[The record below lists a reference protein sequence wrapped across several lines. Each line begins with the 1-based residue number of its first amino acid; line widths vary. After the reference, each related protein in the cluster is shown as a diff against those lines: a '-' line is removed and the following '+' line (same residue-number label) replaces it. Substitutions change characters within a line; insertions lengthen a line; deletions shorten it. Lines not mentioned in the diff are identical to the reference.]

1 MRAAFSSWRSNRTLT
16 RIAIWFSAVRLR
28 MAVDRRKSTAQRKYV
43 ASTVAA
49 WTTKSR
55 IASCRMLEMPE
66 IEQSRREP
74 RIRTV
79 IVEDEAPARSRL
91 VRFLRA
97 HSEIEI
103 AGEAATGAEAIALI
117 ERVSP
122 DLVIL
127 DIKLPDISGLEV
139 LKRLTDRPHV
149 IFSTAYDSYAIEA
162 FEVEAIDF
170 LLKPYEQKRVDTAL
184 ERVRTRIQ
192 GVEPPVHLEEL
203 LRKLSG
209 STPPAPQR
217 LALHDREHIV
227 LASSGE
233 IFYFIAEGDE
243 VYARLRARRLTIRR
257 SLRELER
264 MTEPQRFF
272 RANRSVLVNL
282 DLVHE
287 IHPWFGGRFVVR
299 FSQLEPSEQIEVS
312 RRQAKLLSD
321 MLD

>member
-1 MRAAFSSWRSNRTLT
+1 MQLLS
-16 RIAIWFSAVRLR
+16 
-28 MAVDRRKSTAQRKYV
+28 
-43 ASTVAA
+43 A
-49 WTTKSR
+49 WTTWGRADSG
-55 IASCRMLEMPE
+55 RMLDMPD
-66 IEQSRREP
+66 IEQSRRER

-79 IVEDEAPARSRL
+79 IVEDEAPARGRL
-91 VRFLRA
+91 LRFLNA
-97 HSEIEI
+97 HPDIEV

-117 ERVSP
+117 ERVAP

-139 LKRLTDRPHV
+139 LKGLADRPHV

-184 ERVRTRIQ
+184 ERVRARIQ
-192 GVEPPVHLEEL
+192 SVEPPLQLEEL
-203 LRKLSG
+203 IRKLSG
-209 STPPAPQR
+209 SAPPVAQR

-227 LASSGE
+227 LATSGE
-233 IFYFIAEGDE
+233 IFYFVAEGDE
-243 VYARLRARRLTIRR
+243 VYARLRTRRLTIRR

-264 MTEPQRFF
+264 MMAPQRFF
-272 RANRSVLVNL
+272 RANRSMLVNL
-282 DLVHE
+282 DLVRE
-287 IHPWFGGRFVVR
+287 IHPWFGGRFVIR
-299 FSQLEPSEQIEVS
+299 FSQLEQSEQVEVS